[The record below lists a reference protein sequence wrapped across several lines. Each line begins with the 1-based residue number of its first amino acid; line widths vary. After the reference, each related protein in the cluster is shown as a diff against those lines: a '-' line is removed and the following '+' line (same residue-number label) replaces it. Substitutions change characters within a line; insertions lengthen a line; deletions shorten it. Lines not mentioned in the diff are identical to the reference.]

1 MSKAEKIILIVALAM
16 LPVGIAVAILGFRF
30 AGTKGWA
37 LDLKTMQY
45 ADTSEIVEK
54 TIDLDEFDDLEVRM
68 DSTDMTVTTGDSY
81 QIYYRLPKNREPELT
96 QQGKKLTIKHPEQM
110 NFMVFDF
117 DTDNEYIE
125 LTVPANDKKYNVDF
139 RASSGDYTIDKVAVE
154 GLIKLTSGELRLR
167 DFDARDLNVEISS
180 GDVYLDGVNLDQLS
194 AKQTSGTCH
203 FNDAKITDLSL
214 EASSGD
220 YVLSNIRTDSI
231 SCTMTS
237 GEITMQD
244 VEVNRLEGKMTSGK
258 FEMNLIGDAKDYDY
272 NITMTSG
279 DFELN
284 GTDYEKQY
292 RVENGNAKKIAIKAT
307 SGDIELNFR

>member
-37 LDLKTMQY
+37 VDLNTMQY

-54 TIDLDEFDDLEVRM
+54 TIDLEEFDDLEVRM

-81 QIYYRLPKNREPELT
+81 KIYYRLPKNREPELT

-110 NFMVFDF
+110 NFMAFDF
-117 DTDNEYIE
+117 DSEDEYIE

-154 GLIKLTSGELRLR
+154 GLIKLTSGELRLC
-167 DFDARDLNVEISS
+167 DFDAKDLKVEISS
-180 GDVYLDGVNLDQLS
+180 GDVYLDKVNLDTLG
-194 AKQTSGTCH
+194 AKQTSGTCR
-203 FNDAKITDLSL
+203 FKDAKITDLSL

-220 YVLSNIRTDSI
+220 YVLSNVRTDSI

-244 VEVNRLEGKMTSGK
+244 VEVNRLDGKMTSGK
-258 FEMNLIGDAKDYDY
+258 FEMNLIGDAKDYDF
-272 NITMTSG
+272 NINMTSG
-279 DFELN
+279 DLELN
-284 GTDYEKQY
+284 GMDLEHQY
-292 RVENGNAKKIAIKAT
+292 RVENGNEKKIAIKAT